1 MFKFSYPAVLLS
13 CLLVLFMK
21 ETATLLTNWSIHIR
35 NKVYQRGLQLQ
46 NLSEVEATETTPV
59 STDSATSTTEAPTPE
74 TEPPGANGASSSSSS
89 TPTASHVPLSR
100 SSTRWVRE
108 ERLGDVEVD
117 PDMPVLENVSE
128 DEGSSFG
135 RSYTSRGKS
144 VSRGSSNPLEEWE
157 EIMDWDQEGEGSIAG
172 RTRLRRSRR
181 LQSYRDGQ
189 DY

>member
-13 CLLVLFMK
+13 CLLVLCMK
-21 ETATLLTNWSIHIR
+21 ETVTLLTNWSIHVR

-46 NLSEVEATETTPV
+46 NLTEVEATETTPV
-59 STDSATSTTEAPTPE
+59 SADSVTSTPPE
-74 TEPPGANGASSSSSS
+74 TETGVNGESSSSSS

-100 SSTRWVRE
+100 SSARWVRE
-108 ERLGDVEVD
+108 ERLGDTEVD

-135 RSYTSRGKS
+135 RLYAGRGKS
-144 VSRGSSNPLEEWE
+144 VSRGSNPLEEE
-157 EIMDWDQEGEGSIAG
+157 EMDWTQEGEGSIAG
-172 RTRLRRSRR
+172 RTRLRRSQR